1 MNIEI
6 NEMALICSGSITNR
20 KKSEKYLKRLL
31 RNVNKYK
38 VPKRLIQRALNL
50 VKKMSQQDF
59 EREVNIFI
67 QKTFYTNH
75 TWN

>member
-6 NEMALICSGSITNR
+6 NEMALICSGSISNR

-31 RNVNKYK
+31 RNVNRYK

-50 VKKMSQQDF
+50 VKKMSQKDF

>member
-1 MNIEI
+1 VDIEI
-6 NEMALICSGSITNR
+6 DEMALICSGSITNR
-20 KKSEKYLKRLL
+20 KKSELYLKKML
-31 RNVNKYK
+31 RNANRYR
-38 VPKRLIQRALNL
+38 VPKKLIQRALNL
-50 VKKMSQQDF
+50 VKKMSQKDF

>member
-31 RNVNKYK
+31 RNVNKYN

-67 QKTFYTNH
+67 QETFYTNH

>member
-6 NEMALICSGSITNR
+6 DEMALICSGSITNR
-20 KKSEKYLKRLL
+20 KKSELYLKKML
-31 RNVNKYK
+31 RNANRYK
-38 VPKRLIQRALNL
+38 VPKKLIQRALNL
-50 VKKMSQQDF
+50 VKKMSQKDF
-59 EREVNIFI
+59 EREVNIYI

>member
-6 NEMALICSGSITNR
+6 NEMALICSGSTTNR

-67 QKTFYTNH
+67 QKTIYTNH

>member
-31 RNVNKYK
+31 RNFNKYN

-67 QKTFYTNH
+67 QETFYTNH

>member
-31 RNVNKYK
+31 RNVNRYK

-50 VKKMSQQDF
+50 VKKMSQKDF

>member
-6 NEMALICSGSITNR
+6 NEMALICSGSTTNR

-31 RNVNKYK
+31 KNVNKYK

-59 EREVNIFI
+59 EKEVNIYI

>member
-31 RNVNKYK
+31 RTCNKYK
-38 VPKRLIQRALNL
+38 VPKKLIQRALNL

-59 EREVNIFI
+59 EKEVNIFI

>member
-20 KKSEKYLKRLL
+20 KKSEKYLKSLL
-31 RNVNKYK
+31 RNVNRCK

-50 VKKMSQQDF
+50 VKEMSQKDF

>member
-1 MNIEI
+1 VDIEI
-6 NEMALICSGSITNR
+6 DEMALICSGSITNR
-20 KKSEKYLKRLL
+20 KKSELYLKKML
-31 RNVNKYK
+31 RNANRYK
-38 VPKRLIQRALNL
+38 VPKKLIQRALNL
-50 VKKMSQQDF
+50 VKKMSQKDF

>member
-6 NEMALICSGSITNR
+6 NEMALICSGSTTNR

>member
-31 RNVNKYK
+31 RNVNRYK

-50 VKKMSQQDF
+50 VKEMSQKDF

-67 QKTFYTNH
+67 QKTFYSNH

>member
-1 MNIEI
+1 MDIEI
-6 NEMALICSGSITNR
+6 DEMALICSGSITNR
-20 KKSEKYLKRLL
+20 KKSELYLKKML
-31 RNVNKYK
+31 RNANRYR
-38 VPKRLIQRALNL
+38 VPKKLIQRALNL
-50 VKKMSQQDF
+50 VKKMSQKDF